1 MLRWLPRISSRR
13 VAGVLLGA
21 GCSAGAGGIFLYQT
35 DPSFERS
42 VRFWRRAGPIV
53 AHYFLE
59 RWRGSDDA
67 DRAARYQRL
76 HGLYAPEA
84 RKVVEELRGMFVKVA
99 QVLSVRPEAVPE
111 EYRNEFRKLQDCA
124 PPARWDPIRH
134 VLERDLGA
142 PVAEVF
148 DQIDQEPL
156 GAASIGQAHRVVW
169 QGRPAVV
176 KVQYPDAAAML
187 RADFRCLEL
196 LLWLV
201 SQDALAIMSQVRHQ
215 FATELDYES
224 EANHLREL
232 HAAFQVAPHFQGKVV
247 LPEPIPELTS
257 GHVIGMGYL
266 EGSKLELAL
275 RTRLEAL
282 GVDLGKQGIGEWL
295 AAQQRNGLSKNFS
308 SQSDGAGRQ
317 MLESEAEEVRTTF
330 PWSRLQGVFRLVGV
344 DTMLWLARKLAD
356 MRSKSSQPTDLH
368 SALQLVLDVH
378 GYQLFFCPLFNA
390 DPHPGNILLMPDG
403 RIGLIDFGQCRR
415 LTSEQ
420 KDQLAHLLQAVAKP
434 ASPEADRQVASA
446 FEATG
451 VRTKHGDQEFL
462 ALLPRLMFSRIHTE
476 WIHGNI
482 KEVLQRDRIVEVP
495 VHMVM
500 AYRTAMLLR
509 GLCLVLQENTSVAE
523 AWSPWAE
530 RWLSQMA

>member
-1 MLRWLPRISSRR
+1 MLRWFQSSLRRR
-13 VAGVLLGA
+13 VAGCLLGA
-21 GCSAGAGGIFLYQT
+21 GCAGGAGCIFLYQT

-42 VRFWRRAGPIV
+42 VRFWRLTGPIV

-59 RWRGSDDA
+59 KWRGTDDA
-67 DRAARYQRL
+67 DRDARYQRL
-76 HGLYAPEA
+76 HMLYAPEA

-148 DQIDQEPL
+148 DQIDREPL

-201 SQDALAIMSQVRHQ
+201 SQDALIIMRQVRQQ

-224 EANHLREL
+224 DANHLREL
-232 HAAFQVAPHFQGKVV
+232 HAAFQVAPDFKGKVV

-275 RTRLEAL
+275 RNRLEAL
-282 GVDLGKQGIGEWL
+282 GVELGQQGIGDWL
-295 AAQQRNGLSKNFS
+295 AAQQRDGMNKNFS
-308 SQSDGAGRQ
+308 SVQQTTS
-317 MLESEAEEVRTTF
+317 AEREDVPSRF
-330 PWSRLQGVFRLVGV
+330 PWNRLQGVLRLVGF
-344 DTMLWLARKLAD
+344 DTMLWLAGKIAD
-356 MRSKSSQPTDLH
+356 LRSGSSPNELH

-390 DPHPGNILLMPDG
+390 DPHPGNILMMPDG

-415 LTSEQ
+415 LTAEQ
-420 KDQLAHLLQAVAKP
+420 KDGLARLLQAVSKP
-434 ASPEADRQVASA
+434 VSPEADRQVAAA

-476 WIHGNI
+476 WIRGDI
-482 KEVLQRDRIVEVP
+482 KEVLLRDRIVEVP

-530 RWLSQMA
+530 RWLSQVA

>member
-21 GCSAGAGGIFLYQT
+21 GCSAGAGGLILYQT

-76 HGLYAPEA
+76 HVLYAPEA
-84 RKVVEELRGMFVKVA
+84 RKVMQELRGMFVKVA

-142 PVAEVF
+142 PVMENFQFDWKGSLAPRRETGAEESVLFVDWKASLIPVRPVEVRNTFVHFEEDEDQLRKASQSRRTASSPPELRTAGTVREEEPGEIANCAVQPEASDCAADACNENSEECGTTSCSTDVPEKVAAADTTLHQLGQCRPCAYFRMKADGCQKGDACEFCHLCTSEDVRAKQILYKRQVRAQKRAAASQAKHCQIVDREQVF

-232 HAAFQVAPHFQGKVV
+232 HAAFQVAPQFKGKVV

-308 SQSDGAGRQ
+308 LIPR
-317 MLESEAEEVRTTF
+317 V
-330 PWSRLQGVFRLVGV
+330 
-344 DTMLWLARKLAD
+344 
-356 MRSKSSQPTDLH
+356 
-368 SALQLVLDVH
+368 
-378 GYQLFFCPLFNA
+378 N
-390 DPHPGNILLMPDG
+390 LL
-403 RIGLIDFGQCRR
+403 L
-415 LTSEQ
+415 
-420 KDQLAHLLQAVAKP
+420 
-434 ASPEADRQVASA
+434 
-446 FEATG
+446 
-451 VRTKHGDQEFL
+451 
-462 ALLPRLMFSRIHTE
+462 
-476 WIHGNI
+476 
-482 KEVLQRDRIVEVP
+482 
-495 VHMVM
+495 
-500 AYRTAMLLR
+500 
-509 GLCLVLQENTSVAE
+509 
-523 AWSPWAE
+523 
-530 RWLSQMA
+530 

>member
-1 MLRWLPRISSRR
+1 MLRWSQKSIARR
-13 VAGVLLGA
+13 AGRALLGA
-21 GCSAGAGGIFLYQT
+21 GCVGGAGCIFLYST

-42 VRFWRRAGPIV
+42 VRFWRHTGPIV

-59 RWRGSDDA
+59 RWCSTDEA
-67 DRAARYQRL
+67 DRDARFQRL
-76 HGLYAPEA
+76 HSLYAAKA
-84 RKVVEELRGMFVKVA
+84 REVVEELRGMFVKVA

-111 EYRNEFRKLQDCA
+111 QYRNEFRKLQDCA
-124 PPARWDPIRH
+124 PAARWDPIRH

-201 SQDALAIMSQVRHQ
+201 SQDALTILQQVRQQ

-224 EANHLREL
+224 EASHLREL
-232 HAAFQVAPHFQGKVV
+232 HDAFQVAPDFKGRVV

-257 GHVIGMGYL
+257 GHVIGMGFL
-266 EGSKLELAL
+266 DGPKLEVAL
-275 RTRLEAL
+275 RSRLEAL

-295 AAQQRNGLSKNFS
+295 AAQQRNGINKNFS
-308 SQSDGAGRQ
+308 TVQDA
-317 MLESEAEEVRTTF
+317 ESSGSEESSTSF
-330 PWSRLQGVFRLVGV
+330 PWNRLTVVLRWVSL
-344 DTMLWLARKLAD
+344 DAMLWLARKLANL
-356 MRSKSSQPTDLH
+356 RSGTGPTADLH
-368 SALQLVLDVH
+368 SALRLVLDAH
-378 GYQLFFCPLFNA
+378 GYQLFFCPIFNA
-390 DPHPGNILLMPDG
+390 DPHPGNILMMPDG

-420 KDQLAHLLQAVAKP
+420 KAGLARLLQAVSQP
-434 ASPEADRQVASA
+434 VSPEADRQVAAA

-451 VRTKHGDQEFL
+451 VKTKHGDPEFL

-476 WIHGNI
+476 WVRGDI
-482 KEVLQRDRIVEVP
+482 KETLQRDRIVEVP

-530 RWLSQMA
+530 RWLQASS